1 MYYPHILG
9 MLLSYV
15 GFILHYIMRV
25 DWLFVGGGT
34 SSPSTKMCQFIL
46 VLFQTS
52 IPCLKMFQGH
62 VQLLGKLAL

>member
-25 DWLFVGGGT
+25 DWLFV
-34 SSPSTKMCQFIL
+34 L
-46 VLFQTS
+46 E
-52 IPCLKMFQGH
+52 H
-62 VQLLGKLAL
+62 WR